1 SVHNRCLP
9 PLSALSFAVM
19 TALSMPIYAQTGS
32 GATTLEE
39 IVVTARKREESLQ
52 QVPISVTALGSEDL
66 RLKGITKPDD
76 LKFHTPGLE
85 MRNASI
91 QRNSVTYFI
100 RGQGQTFGSSAGVVT
115 YFADAPL
122 GNGQR
127 VSIGNNTQM
136 YDLSSVQ
143 VLKGPQGTLFG
154 RSSTGGAVLFDPQ
167 RPTDEFG
174 GFISQTIG
182 EYNWNE
188 TTAAVNVPLIDG

>member
-1 SVHNRCLP
+1 MSFDRKPISRYVTGAGIAAIATITTA
-9 PLSALSFAVM
+9 PLE
-19 TALSMPIYAQTGS
+19 AQTS
-32 GATTLEE
+32 TASSSLLEE

-52 QVPISVTALGSEDL
+52 EVPISVTAIGSEEL
-66 RLKGITKPDD
+66 RLRGITKPDD

-85 MRNASI
+85 MRNSSI

-136 YDLSSVQ
+136 YDLASVQ

-154 RSSTGGAVLFDPQ
+154 RSSTGGAVLFAP
-167 RPTDEFG
+167 
-174 GFISQTIG
+174 
-182 EYNWNE
+182 
-188 TTAAVNVPLIDG
+188 

>member
-1 SVHNRCLP
+1 LQLP
-9 PLSALSFAVM
+9 PFPLAAPWGAELC
-19 TALSMPIYAQTGS
+19 LTGIPTP
-32 GATTLEE
+32 A
-39 IVVTARKREESLQ
+39 A
-52 QVPISVTALGSEDL
+52 P
-66 RLKGITKPDD
+66 
-76 LKFHTPGLE
+76 KFHTPCLE

-136 YDLSSVQ
+136 YDLASVQ

-154 RSSTGGAVLFDPQ
+154 RSSTGGAVLFSPQ
-167 RPTDEFG
+167 
-174 GFISQTIG
+174 
-182 EYNWNE
+182 
-188 TTAAVNVPLIDG
+188 